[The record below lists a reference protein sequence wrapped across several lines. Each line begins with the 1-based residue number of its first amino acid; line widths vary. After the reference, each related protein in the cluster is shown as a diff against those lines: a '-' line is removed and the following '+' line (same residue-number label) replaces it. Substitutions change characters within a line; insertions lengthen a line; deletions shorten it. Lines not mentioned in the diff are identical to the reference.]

1 MTAHGSE
8 YVVDCG
14 DGAVTLFNIV
24 GPQVPYLLS
33 SQKLPCLLKDVRIFW
48 LLMPHIC
55 CVIQGMD
62 AECEVPKRVHYTALC
77 VAGHELV
84 VEPCS
89 APDFLWVSSE
99 PSAGL
104 LVGLTPDDC
113 VSVFKV
119 QQSRGRLIFKELVRG
134 GPLAAGVD
142 VTYHRGV
149 VSEAVDTVV
158 ACSRGVVPY
167 EVHILSCVGF
177 PAAVVPRVISHSVL
191 NEFLVMESTDCWSLW
206 EYSWQ
211 VCSACG
217 MGELKGMM
225 PARESLFGLLE
236 RPTRGLNCQFA
247 RRLAKNC
254 FWDWRYLQ
262 RCLELLKTW
271 KSMDDA
277 DNWLGG
283 QSQVMLEQPIDRAV
297 MLMVAKVQVLMAQE
311 GLICRKH
318 PPSLVAQLISPM
330 PCTEPTEVDRQKI
343 HRICLRKELEVSKRV
358 DEETNADLLVEAER
372 MVRNLRTPLCDLPS
386 DKRFFSSVVADFCSH
401 VASYWLT
408 SRDDFEWVKSVVRMA
423 SGQVKPQKLPF
434 MDRPKGVV
442 LLDAFFKG
450 YCIGSRNPEVSDL
463 ERPFG
468 ARPGTSDVDELF
480 CVVSRHL
487 SSLRCEMKRTMLLIR
502 EKVVG
507 DPDITADEAE
517 GLCVRAYETLLQTG
531 LGGVLCGFLHRRRDV
546 NPLELLDCLDTLAE
560 LNLGA
565 DRAEGK
571 EETAC
576 LKGLLVEGYLLGV
589 YFWNVGGCNPDRTR
603 ILLAHLSPT
612 VSFLVG
618 GESGYENV
626 GVEHPKIALLY
637 HIIRRSAKVVQS
649 SLLGVGLLNC
659 GSDDRGL
666 QDYLG
671 SFLTQGARV
680 PSVGEMC
687 CGVLSLGLLT
697 DQETGS
703 TLKLLGRI
711 YRQGLDSSTM
721 TSIPVAAD
729 GWVLSKFYG
738 SLQSSET
745 HNDAIRSDSREGH
758 RSLSEVMH
766 DSVRRSYRLNAADS
780 RMLRAGHGTCILWSD
795 ADPNS

>member
-1 MTAHGSE
+1 MTAQGSE
-8 YVVDCG
+8 YVLDCG
-14 DGAVTLFNIV
+14 DGAVTLFNMV
-24 GPQVPYLLS
+24 GPHVPYLLS
-33 SQKLPCLLKDVRIFW
+33 SQKLPCLLNDVRIFW
-48 LLMPHIC
+48 LLTPHIC
-55 CVIQGMD
+55 CVIQGID
-62 AECEVPKRVHYTALC
+62 AGGQVPTRVHYTAQC

-84 VEPCS
+84 VETCA

-99 PSAGL
+99 PTAGL
-104 LVGLTPDDC
+104 LVGLTADDC
-113 VSVFKV
+113 VAVFKV
-119 QQSRGRLIFKELVRG
+119 RQSSGGFTFEELVRG
-134 GPLAAGVD
+134 SPLAAAVD

-149 VSEAVDTVV
+149 ASEAVDTVV
-158 ACSRGVVPY
+158 ACSQGVTPY
-167 EVHILSCVGF
+167 EVHILPCVGF
-177 PAAVVPRVISHSVL
+177 PAAVVPGVVSHSLL
-191 NEFLVMESTDCWSLW
+191 NEFLVTESADCWRLW

-211 VCSACG
+211 VCSAG
-217 MGELKGMM
+217 GIEELKGML
-225 PARESLFGLLE
+225 PARESLFGQLQS
-236 RPTRGLNCQFA
+236 PTKGLNYQFA
-247 RRLAKNC
+247 YRLAKNC

-277 DNWLGG
+277 DQWLGG
-283 QSQVMLEQPIDRAV
+283 QSQVLLDQPIDRAV

-311 GLICRKH
+311 GLIPQRN
-318 PPSLVAQLISPM
+318 PRSLIVQLISTV
-330 PCTEPTEVDRQKI
+330 PCSQPKEVDMQKI
-343 HRICLRKELEVSKRV
+343 HRICVQQEPVVSKCV
-358 DEETNADLLVEAER
+358 DEETNSDLLVEAER
-372 MVRNLRTPLCDLPS
+372 LVRGLRTPLCDLPS
-386 DKRFFSSVVADFCSH
+386 DKRFFSSVVADFCAH
-401 VASYWLT
+401 VASYWLAP
-408 SRDDFEWVKSVVRMA
+408 RDDFEWVKSVVRMA

-450 YCIGSRNPEVSDL
+450 YCIGSRHPEVMDL
-463 ERPFG
+463 EPTLGSRPSG
-468 ARPGTSDVDELF
+468 VDELF
-480 CVVSRHL
+480 CIVSRHL
-487 SSLRCEMKRTMLLIR
+487 SALRCEMKRTMLLIR

-565 DRAEGK
+565 GRPEGK
-571 EETAC
+571 EESAC

-603 ILLAHLSPT
+603 LLLAHLSPT

-697 DQETGS
+697 HQETGS
-703 TLKLLGRI
+703 TLKLLSRI

-745 HNDAIRSDSREGH
+745 HSDAIRSDSREGH

-766 DSVRRSYRLNAADS
+766 DSVRQEQELDS
-780 RMLRAGHGTCILWSD
+780 AYHGLLRVSHGTCIVRSY
-795 ADPNS
+795 ADTNS